1 MRFKIQYVLLRKRVR
16 DHLAFPGVL
25 GAGTGAEDG
34 GADGDEGVVEVG
46 FEGSVSVGVED
57 VEGSGTVDGDVVGG
71 DADEGACRWWRG
83 SSKCVGGG
91 VSR

>member
-1 MRFKIQYVLLRKRVR
+1 MRDYF
-16 DHLAFPGVL
+16 AFPGVL
-25 GAGTGAEDG
+25 GAGAGAEDG

-46 FEGSVSVGVED
+46 FEGSVAMGVED
-57 VEGSGTVDGDVVGG
+57 VEGGGAVDGDVVGG
-71 DADEGACRWWRG
+71 DADEGACRWWGG